1 MDWHCEGLLNNFNN
15 LPMLEAHNIS
25 YTAPSGARLIRSL
38 SLSIQRG
45 EVLAV
50 IGPNGAGKSTL
61 LKLLS
66 GELAPTQGS
75 ITLNGTPLKR
85 WNAEKRARTR
95 AVMPQE
101 SPLTAAYTAF
111 EVVLLGRL
119 PHKSSSKAAN
129 EAIVEYALRL
139 VDAEHLHK
147 RLYPTLS
154 GGERQRVHLA
164 RVLAQILHEQEIEE
178 AFEKDFCAS
187 NGEASAST
195 PRFLLLDEPTSSLDI
210 AHQHLL
216 LSLAK
221 RVARLGI
228 GVVAVLHDI
237 NLAAQYADTL
247 LMLSGGTIAEY
258 GATWDVLTEQAVSD
272 VFHVSASLVMAQGL
286 VRPLVVCSSLSA

>member
-1 MDWHCEGLLNNFNN
+1 
-15 LPMLEAHNIS
+15 MLEAHNIS
-25 YTAPSGARLIRSL
+25 YTAPNGARLLRAVSL
-38 SLSIQRG
+38 SVKRG
-45 EVLAV
+45 EVLSV

-66 GELAPTQGS
+66 GELKPTQGEVCM
-75 ITLNGTPLKR
+75 NGTPLAL
-85 WNAEKRARTR
+85 WNAEERARVR
-95 AVMPQE
+95 AVMPQD
-101 SPLTAAYTAF
+101 SPLTAAYTAL
-111 EVVLLGRL
+111 EVALLGRL
-119 PHKSSSKAAN
+119 PHKHSSKAAD
-129 EAIVEYALRL
+129 EAIAQYALRL
-139 VDAEHLHK
+139 VDAGHLWY

-164 RVLAQILHEQEIEE
+164 RVLAQILHEQELEE
-178 AFEKDFCAS
+178 VFGGQAGAQAS
-187 NGEASAST
+187 VKADAGAKNGEASAIA

-210 AHQHLL
+210 AHQHVL
-216 LSLAK
+216 LSLAR

-247 LMLSGGTIAEY
+247 LMLSGGAVAEY

-286 VRPLVVCSSLSA
+286 ARPFVVCHAPAQPIA